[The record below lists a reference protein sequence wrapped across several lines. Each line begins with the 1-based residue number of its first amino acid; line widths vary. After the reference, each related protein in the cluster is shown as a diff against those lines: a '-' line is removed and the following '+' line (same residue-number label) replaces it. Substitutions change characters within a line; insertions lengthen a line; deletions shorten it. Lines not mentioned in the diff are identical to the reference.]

1 MITKNKINNKTIKNI
16 IFEFIKN
23 KYNEKIL
30 FNFTDIM
37 QC

>member
-1 MITKNKINNKTIKNI
+1 MSTKNKINNKSIKNI

-30 FNFTDIM
+30 FIFTDFM
-37 QC
+37 

>member
-1 MITKNKINNKTIKNI
+1 MRPKNKINNKSIKNI
-16 IFEFIKN
+16 IFEFITN

-37 QC
+37 